1 VIQFKG
7 DLPKICNN
15 CYGQIS
21 DIVVILR
28 NVKDFKPKNPIYVSY
43 PVRTKPMIKG
53 SQGFPSALTTAELLV
68 DNFFRLSA
76 GHWRSERRYYTL
88 PDGDTQEVIS
98 DIAIEFLTAGCPE
111 LQALAQLHGLDDLA
125 LTCGSKIEWD
135 SKDSVT
141 GKKASKGST
150 VFGALGNILYRDRGF
165 ATSKPITAIYHFPH
179 PDTLCLK
186 TEYQGSVFEEE
197 VKLVGEKYRTRQTII
212 SRAGEQVTIGQY
224 LEKRIRV

>member
-1 VIQFKG
+1 MTTG
-7 DLPKICNN
+7 
-15 CYGQIS
+15 
-21 DIVVILR
+21 LR
-28 NVKDFKPKNPIYVSY
+28 
-43 PVRTKPMIKG
+43 G
-53 SQGFPSALTTAELLV
+53 LPSASTTEELLV
-68 DNFFRLSA
+68 AKFFRVSA
-76 GHWRSERRYYTL
+76 GNWLSERRYYTL
-88 PDGDTQEVIS
+88 PDGATQEVVS
-98 DIAIEFLTAGCPE
+98 EIAIEFLEAGCQE
-111 LQALAQLHGLDDLA
+111 LQELAHLHGLDALA

-150 VFGALGNILYRDRGF
+150 LFGALGNILYRDRGF
-165 ATSKPITAIYHFPH
+165 ATPKPITAVYHFPH